1 MRACLGN
8 NANFRKLNAIA
19 RRYNNVKFSSI
30 ASAGRFLN
38 GELFMAKSR
47 GDFTDILVR
56 KQLLSPDQIQE
67 AKALQQQ
74 TGAKL
79 QDAIVK
85 LGYASMDD
93 VMSAVA
99 EFHNLQFVN
108 LTDVTIPA
116 AVVELVP
123 ESVARENVVMP
134 MSQENGSLKIIMS
147 DPTDF
152 DTMQKLQ
159 FILNKDIQPVLAPR
173 EQIIEAINRHY
184 GQTETESVDSMLQ
197 EFTDT
202 AIDFTETEAT
212 AGLTQGEE
220 SDAPVV
226 KLVNLIISEA
236 ISLRASDIHIEPFS
250 DRVRVRYRIDGV
262 LVERDSPPR
271 RLLAPILSRIKIMA
285 SIDISEKRRPQD
297 GRIKM
302 TVSGKHFDLR
312 VSVLP
317 SVHGQAA
324 VMRILDRGSIQINIQ
339 ELGFAEDDYQRFQ
352 QIIKRPNGIFL
363 VTGPTGSGKT
373 TTLYAALNE
382 INRPDRK
389 IITAEDPVEYY
400 LPGVNQVEVKHQI
413 GLDFARI
420 IRAMLR
426 QAPNIILVGEI
437 RDPETAEIAVQA
449 SLTGHLV
456 FSTLHTND
464 APSAITRLVDIGV
477 QPFLIASSVIAIMA
491 QRLVR
496 VVCPKCKEPDQP
508 PESELEAAGI
518 TPDRLASATFMR
530 GRGCNYCHHTG
541 YRGRNG
547 IFEMMKLNAAI
558 REMTFNREPTQS
570 IRRQARLLGMRTLL
584 EDGVNKAL
592 RGVTTLDEVLS
603 ICHHEVATDVLGAPD
618 YTSKH

>member
-1 MRACLGN
+1 
-8 NANFRKLNAIA
+8 
-19 RRYNNVKFSSI
+19 
-30 ASAGRFLN
+30 
-38 GELFMAKSR
+38 MAKSGR
-47 GDFTDILVR
+47 GDFTDILVS
-56 KQLLSPDQIQE
+56 KKVLSPDQLTE
-67 AKALQQQ
+67 AKTLQSQ
-74 TGAKL
+74 TGIKL
-79 QDAIVK
+79 QDALVK
-85 LGYASMDD
+85 LGYTSMDE
-93 VMSAVA
+93 VMGAVA
-99 EFHNLQFVN
+99 EFHSLQFVN
-108 LTDVTIPA
+108 LTDKTIPSS
-116 AVVELVP
+116 VIELVP
-123 ESVARENVVMP
+123 ESVARENVVLP
-134 MSQENGSLKIIMS
+134 MSQENGALQIIIS

-159 FILNKDIQPVLAPR
+159 FILNKDIQPVLAAR

-202 AIDFTETEAT
+202 AIDFTETEQTT
-212 AGLTQGEE
+212 AAAAGDE

-236 ISLRASDIHIEPFS
+236 IGLRASDIHVEPFG

-271 RLLAPILSRIKIMA
+271 RLLAPLLSRIKIM
-285 SIDISEKRRPQD
+285 SNIDIAERRRPQD

-302 TVSGKHFDLR
+302 SLQGKHFDLR
-312 VSVLP
+312 VSILP
-317 SVHGQAA
+317 TNHGQSA

-339 ELGFAEDDYQRFQ
+339 ELGFAEDDYARFQ
-352 QIIKRPNGIFL
+352 QVIKRPNGIFL

-382 INRPDRK
+382 LNRPDRK

-400 LPGVNQVEVKHQI
+400 LPGINQVEVKHKI

-437 RDPETAEIAVQA
+437 RDHETAEIAVQA

-464 APSAITRLVDIGV
+464 APSAVTRLVDIGV

-496 VVCPKCKEPDQP
+496 LVCPKCKESDKLP
-508 PESELEAAGI
+508 PADIKAAGI
-518 TPDRLASATFMR
+518 SPERAATANFMR

-541 YRGRNG
+541 YRGRKG
-547 IFEMMKLNAAI
+547 IYELLKMTAAI

-570 IRRQARLLGMRTLL
+570 IRRQARLLGMRSLL
-584 EDGVNKAL
+584 EDGINKAL
-592 RGVTTLDEVLS
+592 KGLTTLDEVLS
-603 ICHHEVATDVLGAPD
+603 ICHHELETDVA
-618 YTSKH
+618 

>member
-1 MRACLGN
+1 
-8 NANFRKLNAIA
+8 
-19 RRYNNVKFSSI
+19 
-30 ASAGRFLN
+30 
-38 GELFMAKSR
+38 MAKSR
-47 GDFTDILVR
+47 GDFTEILVS
-56 KQLLSPDQIQE
+56 KGLVGADQIEE
-67 AKALQQQ
+67 ARDLQQS

-79 QDAIVK
+79 ADALVK
-85 LGYASMDD
+85 LNYVTAEQ
-93 VMSAVA
+93 VVSAQA
-99 EFHNLQFVN
+99 EHAGVQYVD
-108 LTDVTIPA
+108 LTEVTIPQ

-123 ESVARENVVMP
+123 ESVARANVVLP
-134 MSQENGSLKIIMS
+134 LTQENGTLKIIMS
-147 DPTDF
+147 DPQDF
-152 DTMQKLQ
+152 DTVQKLQ
-159 FILNKDIQPVLAPR
+159 FILNKDIQPVLAVR
-173 EQIIEAINRHY
+173 EQIVEAINRHY
-184 GQTETESVDSMLQ
+184 GQTETESVDSMLA

-202 AIDFTETEAT
+202 AIDFTETESISNQA
-212 AGLTQGEE
+212 AADD

-226 KLVNLIISEA
+226 KLVNLIIAEA
-236 ISLRASDIHIEPFS
+236 ISLRASDVHVEPFA

-271 RLLAPILSRIKIMA
+271 RLLAPMLYRIKIMS
-285 SIDISEKRRPQD
+285 SIDIAEKRRPQD

-317 SVHGQAA
+317 TVHGQSC
-324 VMRILDRGSIQINIQ
+324 VMRILDRGSIQISIKD
-339 ELGFAEDDYQRFQ
+339 LGFAEDDYQRFQ
-352 QIIKRPNGIFL
+352 TIIKRPNGIFL

-382 INRPDRK
+382 LNRPDRK

-400 LPGVNQVEVKHQI
+400 LPGINQVEVKHQI

-437 RDPETAEIAVQA
+437 RDQETAEIAIQA

-464 APSAITRLVDIGV
+464 APSAITRLIDIGV
-477 QPFLIASSVIAIMA
+477 QPFLIASSVIAIMG

-496 VVCPKCKEPDQP
+496 IVCSKCKEPDMP
-508 PESELEAAGI
+508 PNAELKAAAL
-518 TPDRLASATFMR
+518 TADRIAAATFMR

-541 YRGRNG
+541 YRGRLG
-547 IFEMMKLNAAI
+547 IFELMKMNSGI
-558 REMTFNREPTQS
+558 REMTFNRAPTQE

-584 EDGVNKAL
+584 EDGVDKSL
-592 RGVTTLDEVLS
+592 KGITTLEEVLS
-603 ICHHEVATDVLGAPD
+603 ICHHEASLVGG
-618 YTSKH
+618 

>member
-1 MRACLGN
+1 
-8 NANFRKLNAIA
+8 
-19 RRYNNVKFSSI
+19 
-30 ASAGRFLN
+30 
-38 GELFMAKSR
+38 MAKQSR
-47 GDFTDILVR
+47 GDFTEILIR
-56 KQLLSPDQIQE
+56 RQTLSPDQLQE
-67 AKALQQQ
+67 AKNLQQQ

-79 QDAIVK
+79 QDTLIK
-85 LGYASMDD
+85 LGYCTNDE
-93 VMSAVA
+93 VMSAIA
-99 EFHNLQFVN
+99 EFHNLQFIN
-108 LTDVTIPA
+108 LADVTIPN

-123 ESVARENVVMP
+123 ESVARENVILP
-134 MSQENGSLKIIMS
+134 MAQENGALKIIIS

-152 DTMQKLQ
+152 DTLQKLQ
-159 FILNKDIQPVLAPR
+159 FILNKDIQPVLAAR

-184 GQTETESVDSMLQ
+184 GQSETESVDSMLQ

-212 AGLTQGEE
+212 SGQGLEE

-226 KLVNLIISEA
+226 KLVNLIIQEA
-236 ISLRASDIHIEPFS
+236 VSLRASDIHIEPFA

-262 LVERDSPPR
+262 MVERDSPPR
-271 RLLAPILSRIKIMA
+271 RLLAPILSRIKIMS
-285 SIDISEKRRPQD
+285 SIDIAEKRRPQD
-297 GRIKM
+297 GRIKV
-302 TVSGKHFDLR
+302 TISGKHYDLR
-312 VSVLP
+312 VSILP
-317 SVHGQAA
+317 SVHGQSA
-324 VMRILDRGSIQINIQ
+324 VMRILDRGSIQINIR
-339 ELGFAEDDYQRFQ
+339 ELGFGDDDYQRFQ

-437 RDPETAEIAVQA
+437 RDNETAEIAIQA

-464 APSAITRLVDIGV
+464 APSAITRMIDIGV
-477 QPFLIASSVIAIMA
+477 QPFLVASSVIAMMA

-496 VVCPKCKEPDQP
+496 IVCPKCKEPDKP
-508 PESELEAAGI
+508 PASELKAAGL
-518 TPDRLASATFMR
+518 TPDRIASATFMR
-530 GRGCNYCHHTG
+530 GRGCSYCHHTG
-541 YRGRNG
+541 YRGRLG
-547 IFEMMKLNAAI
+547 IFEMMKMTAAV
-558 REMTFNREPTQS
+558 REMTFNREPTQA

-584 EDGVNKAL
+584 EDGVHKAVK
-592 RGVTTLDEVLS
+592 GVTTLEEVLS
-603 ICHHEVATDVLGAPD
+603 TCHHEMAVV
-618 YTSKH
+618 